1 MRFTLKNS
9 ETLRLWSPYRAE
21 GELIAH
27 SLSRRQFLSR
37 LSGLAAATLATM
49 TVGAPSPGRAA
60 ERDKERATEG
70 VNLGKLGAFAYL
82 DSLNGARTVEFAQ
95 KVEQLGYSVLWFP
108 ETFGRDPFA
117 IASHLLSNTK
127 TLILATGIANIW
139 KREPVAMM
147 GAARTLAEL
156 FPRRFILG
164 LGVSGGPFMAR
175 HGLPYKRPYSHMREY
190 LAKMKAATYMAPPP
204 QDPPIVLAAL
214 LPKMLQLAAA
224 ETQGTVTAF
233 VPPEHIAKMRAAV
246 RPETWICSQQ
256 VVMLET
262 DATTARTAARAFL
275 QTYLSSPNYQKNFRL
290 MGFQDA
296 DLAAGGSDRYVSG
309 LRRTTKRERR
319 RFNSQRSARL
329 AAYNPIWAFFKRW
342 PALASREEPPMRNQK
357 VSKER
362 S

>member
-1 MRFTLKNS
+1 MLKNS
-9 ETLRLWSPYRAE
+9 ETSRLGFPYGAE
-21 GELIAH
+21 GALIVR

-49 TVGAPSPGRAA
+49 TVGLPSLGRAA
-60 ERDKERATEG
+60 EGDKERTNEG
-70 VNLGKLGAFAYL
+70 VNLGKLGTFAYL
-82 DSLNGARTVEFAQ
+82 DSLNGSQTVEFAQ

-139 KREPVAMM
+139 KREPVTMI

-156 FPRRFILG
+156 FPGRFILG

-175 HGLPYKRPYSHMREY
+175 HDLPYERPYSHMREY
-190 LAKMKAATYMAPPP
+190 LAKMKAATYMATPPK

-224 ETQGTVTAF
+224 ETRGTVTAF

-246 RPETWICSQQ
+246 RPETWICAQQ

-262 DATTARTAARAFL
+262 DATKARTAACAFL
-275 QTYLSSPNYQKNFRL
+275 KTYLSSPNYQKNFRL

-296 DLAAGGSDRYVSG
+296 DLADGGSDRFVDAIVAWG
-309 LRRTTKRERR
+309 NEDKLRERVAAHYKAGATQVQL
-319 RFNSQRSARL
+319 SAIRSAGGFQPDLRVLQTL
-329 AAYNPIWAFFKRW
+329 APR
-342 PALASREEPPMRNQK
+342 
-357 VSKER
+357 
-362 S
+362 

>member
-1 MRFTLKNS
+1 MLKNS
-9 ETLRLWSPYRAE
+9 EASRLGFPYE
-21 GELIAH
+21 GERKPVVY
-27 SLSRRQFLSR
+27 SPSRRQFLSR
-37 LSGLAAATLATM
+37 LSGLVAAILATM
-49 TVGAPSPGRAA
+49 TVKLPSPGRAA
-60 ERDKERATEG
+60 EGDKEGTTGG

-82 DSLNGARTVEFAQ
+82 DSLTGAQTVEFAQ
-95 KVEQLGYSVLWFP
+95 KVEQLGYRVLWFP
-108 ETFGRDPFA
+108 EAFGRDPFA

-156 FPRRFILG
+156 FPGRFILG

-175 HGLPYKRPYSHMREY
+175 HGLPYERPYSHMREY
-190 LAKMKAATYMAPPP
+190 LAKMKTATYMAPPP
-204 QDPPIVLAAL
+204 QQAPPIILAAL

-224 ETQGTVTAF
+224 ETRGTVTAF

-246 RPETWICSQQ
+246 RLETWICAQQ

-296 DLAAGGSDRYVSG
+296 DLAAGGSDRFVDAIVAWG
-309 LRRTTKRERR
+309 NEDTLRERIAAHYQAGATQVLL
-319 RFNSQRSARL
+319 SALRSAGGL
-329 AAYNPIWAFFKRW
+329 QPDLHVLQ
-342 PALASREEPPMRNQK
+342 ALAPR
-357 VSKER
+357 
-362 S
+362 